1 LRRRPA
7 RSEAER
13 PKIRPSDRGCSPLT
27 SCASD
32 LGCSPRLRVSAVKIG
47 VSFPIP
53 AISER
58 RAAQTG
64 VPDEPDV
71 GLAGWNFAAPQ
82 TVILKERPFLPRMK
96 DLNREAIPL
105 PRLAR
110 PLPLPGDPTA
120 SQPIPVWREFE
131 RCTPNSSHFGVH
143 FSDEPFIWRRVQRA
157 LPLFFY
163 PEVSG

>member
-1 LRRRPA
+1 
-7 RSEAER
+7 
-13 PKIRPSDRGCSPLT
+13 
-27 SCASD
+27 
-32 LGCSPRLRVSAVKIG
+32 VKIG
-47 VSFPIP
+47 FGFPIP
-53 AISER
+53 AICER

-110 PLPLPGDPTA
+110 PLPLPWDPTA
-120 SQPIPVWREFE
+120 SQPIPVWREFDGY
-131 RCTPNSSHFGVH
+131 RRYSPNFGVH
-143 FSDEPFIWRRVQRA
+143 FSH
-157 LPLFFY
+157 
-163 PEVSG
+163 

>member
-1 LRRRPA
+1 L
-7 RSEAER
+7 
-13 PKIRPSDRGCSPLT
+13 
-27 SCASD
+27 
-32 LGCSPRLRVSAVKIG
+32 KIG
-47 VSFPIP
+47 FGFPIP

-58 RAAQTG
+58 RAAQTR

-110 PLPLPGDPTA
+110 PSPLRGYPTA
-120 SQPIPVWREFE
+120 PQPIPVWREFDVFLADS
-131 RCTPNSSHFGVH
+131 PHFGGH
-143 FSDEPFIWRRVQRA
+143 FSQ
-157 LPLFFY
+157 
-163 PEVSG
+163 